1 MSSPNFSDSN
11 EKKPGSESW
20 VVEVKNYLKEVEETA
35 SRTSLKVPMA
45 LIKAKPEAYVPQMVS
60 LGPYHHHSLQEEL
73 MGSHHQRLHHLSQM
87 DFYKLESA
95 RDATKDKPTL
105 IDYFFSHVTEM
116 TPDFEQF
123 YNWKI
128 EDPKRFGMVMM
139 MDGFFLYQ
147 VLKNGL
153 HDLEGEVNL
162 RNNEIPQPTLTSIRC
177 DIMKLE
183 NQIPLSLLFEI
194 DNSLYN
200 KTLESCLNSHIPHL
214 SSFQLSDNLNIDYE
228 DEHHLL
234 ACVHKYVSSFLQTHN
249 PQEGDKPRN
258 RSCCEHITTA
268 LDDMVA
274 AVFGIFFPHPAKQGR
289 GDFLD
294 RYNAK
299 ELVKIVIS
307 DTYTEVVM
315 RNLLALEFNDAT
327 RPKYV
332 TQYVELMNCLIDT
345 PEDVALLREYN
356 VIDRHSMNLTD
367 EYVVKMWEGLAKTM
381 FFSAF
386 VEKPQGMKAAIRETL
401 IKNYYKSKIR
411 NWLNGLP
418 CRPFGF

>member
-153 HDLEGEVNL
+153 HDLEGE
-162 RNNEIPQPTLTSIRC
+162 
-177 DIMKLE
+177 
-183 NQIPLSLLFEI
+183 
-194 DNSLYN
+194 
-200 KTLESCLNSHIPHL
+200 
-214 SSFQLSDNLNIDYE
+214 
-228 DEHHLL
+228 
-234 ACVHKYVSSFLQTHN
+234 THN